1 MYISSCPQRS
11 FRPLTI
17 SFYLQCVSSV
27 GEMLKQLVDVNRAMD
42 NHPGESRNFVRARH
56 QEILDDLREEFK
68 RLRTSIGQ
76 AQDTAELLS
85 GANLRWGGAGGA
97 AEDSGNG
104 NGATASALL
113 RERGMIS
120 AGMAAMDGVIGQAN
134 AIAGSLT
141 QQGSLLDNV
150 GRRVGQ
156 VGHKMPLVN
165 GILNAIRRKKSKDAL
180 ILSFVTAIC
189 LVFVLLYASR

>member
-1 MYISSCPQRS
+1 
-11 FRPLTI
+11 
-17 SFYLQCVSSV
+17 VSSV
-27 GEMLKQLVDVNRAMD
+27 DELLKQLVDVNRAMD
-42 NHPGESRNFVRARH
+42 THPGESRNFVRARH

-85 GANLRWGGAGGA
+85 GANLRWGGGA
-97 AEDSGNG
+97 VEDSGNG
-104 NGATASALL
+104 NGATSSSALL

-165 GILNAIRRKKSKDAL
+165 GILSAIRRKKSKDAL